1 MTGFLLKLFGRGD
14 PAEPK
19 PFVRDYGVW
28 LLGDT
33 EAAFEGAAP
42 LIAAALEAQPRLK
55 IYLTGPKAISAA
67 LARRFPTYTVVD
79 APPAL
84 SLLVRRFLAETRMRC
99 VIALDDVRIAD
110 ATLSGVLG
118 YGLALVALRTAPG
131 ASPARSEVA
140 EGALLALDLPGTP
153 LPEAVEALGKAIA
166 RDHKLLRRTDK
177 RRFTPSALAL
187 ALAAT
192 RGEATKKAVGWRLSR
207 FVTRDELFEALGRP
221 ETVFCLGTGP
231 SSADPILRTMAYD
244 VLFRVN
250 RKWAGKSVFDKPDMV
265 FTARQSV
272 MVATENAIFGVR
284 SHASELRV
292 VRTRGFDPRRGA
304 SRFARADLIAPALE
318 AYDWGAFRP
327 TNGAAMLAVSVA
339 LQPKRLIVAGIDMYS
354 HPDGAYPGDAA
365 TPNAFAPAHD
375 PATEREFLLQRLEAY
390 RGELIIVGDTLREAF
405 EARGGRLDRLPR
417 GDDAA

>member
-1 MTGFLLKLFGRGD
+1 MTGFLSKLFGRGD
-14 PAEPK
+14 AAEPK

-28 LLGDT
+28 LLGDA

-67 LARRFPTYTVVD
+67 LARRFPAYTVVD
-79 APPAL
+79 APPAVAL
-84 SLLVRRFLAETRMRC
+84 MVRRFLSETRMRC
-99 VIALDDVRIAD
+99 VIALDDVRLAD

-118 YGLALVALRTAPG
+118 YGLALVALKTAPE
-131 ASPARSEVA
+131 AAPARGGVSEK
-140 EGALLALDLPGTP
+140 ALLALDLPRTP
-153 LPEAVEALGKAIA
+153 LPEAVDALGKAIA
-166 RDHKLLRRTDK
+166 RDHKLLRQTDK
-177 RRFTPSALAL
+177 RRLTPSALAL
-187 ALAAT
+187 AAAKSE
-192 RGEATKKAVGWRLSR
+192 RLKGAVGWRLGR
-207 FVTRDELFEALGRP
+207 HVTRDELFEALGRP

-231 SSADPILRTMAYD
+231 SSADPVLRTMAYD

-250 RKWAGKSVFDKPDMV
+250 RKWAGKSFFDKPDMV

-272 MVATENAIFGVR
+272 MVATEGAIFGVR

-292 VRTRGFDPRRGA
+292 VRTRGFDPRRGK
-304 SRFARADLIAPALE
+304 SVFARADLIAPDLVS
-318 AYDWGAFRP
+318 YDWGAFRP

-354 HPDGAYPGDAA
+354 HPDGAYPGDTA

-375 PATEREFLLQRLEAY
+375 AETEKEFLLQRLEAY
-390 RGELIIVGDTLREAF
+390 RGELVIVGDALRDAL
-405 EARGGRLDRLPR
+405 EARGVRLKSLPR